1 MKPEGMKEE
10 IYKRYQSDRFTED
23 EIEKI
28 WQHTLYFRARLA
40 GNKPEREIT
49 SSTYEMAQKR
59 LSKEVDTW
67 MSGK

>member
-1 MKPEGMKEE
+1 MKPDGMKEE
-10 IYKRYQSDRFTED
+10 IYKRYQSDCFTED

-28 WQHTLYFRARLA
+28 WQHTLYFRAKLA
-40 GNKPEREIT
+40 ENKPDREIT
-49 SSTYEMAQKR
+49 SSTYEVAQKR